1 MLVGRS
7 ASEHLREVDSDTELR
22 HEEMKPFIDKRECKE
37 RERQRAVTLLL
48 YDHRLIPI

>member
-1 MLVGRS
+1 MLVGRL

-37 RERQRAVTLLL
+37 RERDRE
-48 YDHRLIPI
+48 RLHSFYMTID